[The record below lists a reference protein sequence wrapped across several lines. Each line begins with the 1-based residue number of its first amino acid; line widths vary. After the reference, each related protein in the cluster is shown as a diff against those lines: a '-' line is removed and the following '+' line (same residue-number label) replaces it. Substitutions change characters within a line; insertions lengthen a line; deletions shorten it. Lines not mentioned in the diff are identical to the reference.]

1 MNFYKF
7 LLPFSNLH
15 LLPYLG
21 LKVDIQGQTDMPFWK
36 HDLKLEA
43 IKELL
48 ETIDK
53 KDFYEANKHEKFQKH
68 MEEVQELLNAIWE

>member
-1 MNFYKF
+1 MSKETTISMESF
-7 LLPFSNLH
+7 
-15 LLPYLG
+15 G
-21 LKVDIQGQTDMPFWK
+21 EDGVTIKVDIKGQTDMPFWK

-53 KDFYEANKHEKFQKH
+53 KDFYEANKHEEFQKH